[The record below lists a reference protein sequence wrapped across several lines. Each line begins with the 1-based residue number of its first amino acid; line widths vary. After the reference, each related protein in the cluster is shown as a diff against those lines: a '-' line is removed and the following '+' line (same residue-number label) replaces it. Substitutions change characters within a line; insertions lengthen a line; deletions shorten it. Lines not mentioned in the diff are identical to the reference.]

1 MKPVG
6 TLLLKMIFFPL
17 SKLPLRVHY
26 FLAGGLA
33 WLAGTVVRY
42 RKSDVLINL
51 SRAFPDKN
59 YQEIKAISRD
69 FYRHFADIF
78 AEAVWFGGCRN
89 PERLRR
95 ARIME
100 VVNPEALQGFAAG
113 ERSIM
118 VMYSHCGNWELFG
131 GIENYFPPGESP
143 FTEQNFCVVY
153 KKMSSAAWDAFFRD
167 NRFAPLRDRKHY
179 GGYLESRSLVR
190 YIVEHRGEKKCY
202 NVNTDQR
209 PYYRGSDNIE
219 VSFMGQRC
227 RTMSASAALARK
239 FGMSVYFLRMDT
251 TSVRG
256 HYQLKYIPL
265 CEDASTLSVQEIMD
279 KYYALL
285 ETEIREQPAN
295 YLWSHRRWK
304 K

>member
-6 TLLLKMIFFPL
+6 TYLLKILFFPL

-26 FLAGGLA
+26 VLARGLA
-33 WLAGTVVRY
+33 WLAGTLVRY

-51 SRAFPDKN
+51 SRAFPEKS
-59 YQEIKAISRD
+59 YKEIKALCKE

-100 VVNPEALQGFAAG
+100 VVHPEVLDSYRR
-113 ERSIM
+113 EEKSIM
-118 VMYSHCGNWELFG
+118 VMYSHCGNWELYG
-131 GIENYFPPGESP
+131 GIENYFPKGGCPL
-143 FTEQNFCVVY
+143 TEQDFCVVY

-167 NRFAPLRDRKHY
+167 NRFAPLHDRKHFP
-179 GGYLESRSLVR
+179 GYLESKGVVR
-190 YIVEHRGEKKCY
+190 HILEHRNDKICY
-202 NVNTDQR
+202 NINTDQR
-209 PYYRGSDNIE
+209 PYYKGSDSIE
-219 VSFMGQRC
+219 VNFMGQRC

-239 FGMSVYFLRMDT
+239 FAMPVFFLRMDIA
-251 TSVRG
+251 SRG
-256 HYQLKYIPL
+256 HYRLEYVPI
-265 CEDASTLSVQEIMD
+265 CADASALSVQEIMD

-285 ETEIREQPAN
+285 EAEIREQPAN

-304 K
+304 

>member
-59 YQEIKAISRD
+59 YQEIKAIAKD

-89 PERLRR
+89 PERLRK
-95 ARIME
+95 ACIAE
-100 VVNPEALQGFAAG
+100 VVNPEVLQGFAEG

-167 NRFAPLRDRKHY
+167 NRFAPLKDRKHY
-179 GGYLESRSLVR
+179 GGYLESRSVVR
-190 YIVEHRGEKKCY
+190 YVLEHRGEKKCY

-209 PYYRGSDNIE
+209 PYYKGSDNIE

-265 CEDASTLSVQEIMD
+265 CEDASMLSVQEIMD